1 MKKILIIVMI
11 VLLSVIAYATV
22 VNGYSIGEFKVLG
35 IKEIQINNNELD
47 IKIQEANKKNTTT
60 YQEKMNQLNVAAK
73 DLITKKKSY
82 EELVSY
88 SKESDVAKAQQFQQ
102 YEVEVLWTKVGMYAT
117 KNGVVLKFDITESN
131 NGTPNVNDL
140 KFTATG
146 SYISITDFVADLE
159 KDAKLAFTIENF
171 ELVPVATQ
179 DTNANGR
186 NLQATFRVKD
196 IALNMNTTTISPQS
210 STTETNTT
218 TAEGNNTTT
227 NSTNTTN
234 NTTTNTTNTAQ

>member
-1 MKKILIIVMI
+1 MKKILIGVMI

-22 VNGYSIGEFKVLG
+22 VNGYSIGNFQVLG
-35 IKEIQINNNELD
+35 IKDIQNKNDELNV
-47 IKIQEANKKNTTT
+47 KIQEANKKNTTT

-73 DLITKKKSY
+73 ELITKKKSY

-88 SKESDVAKAQQFQQ
+88 SKDSDVAKAQQFQQ
-102 YEVEVLWTKVGMYAT
+102 YEVEVLWTKIGMYAT
-117 KNGVVLKFDITESN
+117 KNGVVLKFDITESS

-171 ELVPVATQ
+171 ELVPAATQ

-196 IALNMNTTTISPQS
+196 IALNMNTTTISQQMN
-210 STTETNTT
+210 TTETSTTNTT
-218 TAEGNNTTT
+218 STNSAGNNTTT
-227 NSTNTTN
+227 SSTN
-234 NTTTNTTNTAQ
+234 TNTTNTAQ

>member
-22 VNGYSIGEFKVLG
+22 VNGYSIGDFKVLG
-35 IKEIQINNNELD
+35 IKDIQNKNDELNV
-47 IKIQEANKKNTTT
+47 KIQEANKKNTTT

-73 DLITKKKSY
+73 DLISKKKSY

-88 SKESDVAKAQQFQQ
+88 SKDSDVAKAQQFQQ

-117 KNGVVLKFDITESN
+117 KNGVVLKFDITESS
-131 NGTPNVNDL
+131 NGTPDVNDL

-171 ELVPVATQ
+171 ELVPAATQ

-196 IALNMNTTTISPQS
+196 IALNMNTTTINQQS
-210 STTETNTT
+210 NTTETDATNTT
-218 TAEGNNTTT
+218 TTNTVGDNTTT
-227 NSTNTTN
+227 NDS
-234 NTTTNTTNTAQ
+234 TTNTTNTTQ

>member
-11 VLLSVIAYATV
+11 ILLSVIAYSTV
-22 VNGYSIGEFKVLG
+22 ASGYNVGDFQVLG
-35 IKEIQINNNELD
+35 IKDIQDKNNELNE
-47 IKIQEANKKNTTT
+47 KIQEANKKNTTT
-60 YQEKMNQLNVAAK
+60 YQDKMNQLNVAAK
-73 DLITKKKSY
+73 DLIAKKKSY

-88 SKESDVAKAQQFQQ
+88 SKDSDVAKAQQFQQ
-102 YEVEVLWTKVGMYAT
+102 YEVEVLWTKIGMYAT
-117 KNGVVLKFDITESN
+117 KNGVVLKFDITESS

-171 ELVPVATQ
+171 ELVPAATQ

-186 NLQATFRVKD
+186 NLQATFKVKD
-196 IALNMNTTTISPQS
+196 IALNMNTTTISQQS
-210 STTETNTT
+210 NTTETGT
-218 TAEGNNTTT
+218 
-227 NSTNTTN
+227 TNTTN
-234 NTTTNTTNTAQ
+234 TNTVGGNTTTSSTNTNTTNTAQ

>member
-11 VLLSVIAYATV
+11 ILLSVIAYSTV
-22 VNGYSIGEFKVLG
+22 ANGYSVGDFLVLG
-35 IKEIQINNNELD
+35 IKDIQDKNNELNE
-47 IKIQEANKKNTTT
+47 KIQEANKKNTTT

-73 DLITKKKSY
+73 DLIAKKKSY

-88 SKESDVAKAQQFQQ
+88 SKDSDVAKAQQFQQ
-102 YEVEVLWTKVGMYAT
+102 YEVEVLWTKIGMYAT
-117 KNGVVLKFDITESN
+117 KNGVVLKFDITESS

-171 ELVPVATQ
+171 ELVPAATQ

-186 NLQATFRVKD
+186 NLQATFKVKD
-196 IALNMNTTTISPQS
+196 IALNMNTTTISQQS
-210 STTETNTT
+210 NTTETGT
-218 TAEGNNTTT
+218 
-227 NSTNTTN
+227 TNTTN
-234 NTTTNTTNTAQ
+234 TNTVGGNTTTSSTNTNTTNTAQ

>member
-11 VLLSVIAYATV
+11 ILLSVISYSTV
-22 VNGYSIGEFKVLG
+22 ASGYNVGDFQVLG
-35 IKEIQINNNELD
+35 IKDIQDKNNELNE
-47 IKIQEANKKNTTT
+47 KIQEANKKNTTT
-60 YQEKMNQLNVAAK
+60 YQDKLNQLNVAAK
-73 DLITKKKSY
+73 ELITKKKSY

-88 SKESDVAKAQQFQQ
+88 SKDSDVAKAQQFQQ
-102 YEVEVLWTKVGMYAT
+102 YEVEVLWTKIGMYAT
-117 KNGVVLKFDITESN
+117 KNGVVLKFDITESS

-171 ELVPVATQ
+171 ELVPAATK

-186 NLQATFRVKD
+186 NLQATFKVKD
-196 IALNMNTTTISPQS
+196 IALNMNTTTISQQS
-210 STTETNTT
+210 NTTETGT
-218 TAEGNNTTT
+218 
-227 NSTNTTN
+227 TNTTN
-234 NTTTNTTNTAQ
+234 TNTVGGNTTTSSTNTNTTNTAQ

>member
-11 VLLSVIAYATV
+11 ILLSVIAYSTV
-22 VNGYSIGEFKVLG
+22 ASGYNVGDFQVLG
-35 IKEIQINNNELD
+35 IKDIQDKNNELNE
-47 IKIQEANKKNTTT
+47 KIQEANKKNTTT
-60 YQEKMNQLNVAAK
+60 YQDKMNQLNVAAK
-73 DLITKKKSY
+73 DLIAKKKSY

-88 SKESDVAKAQQFQQ
+88 SKDSDVAKAQQFQQ
-102 YEVEVLWTKVGMYAT
+102 YEVEVLWTKIGMYAT
-117 KNGVVLKFDITESN
+117 KNGVVLKFDITESS

-171 ELVPVATQ
+171 ELVPAATK

-186 NLQATFRVKD
+186 NLQATFKVKD
-196 IALNMNTTTISPQS
+196 IALNMNTTTISQQS
-210 STTETNTT
+210 NTTETGT
-218 TAEGNNTTT
+218 
-227 NSTNTTN
+227 TNTTN
-234 NTTTNTTNTAQ
+234 TNTVGGNTTTSSTNTNTTNTAQ